1 MKEKWTIKEP
11 KPSSLIVCYY
21 NDSKMIYWISA
32 SGSITD
38 AYSGHQYIENS
49 HYLGQIKKGYWKYAN
64 VG

>member
-1 MKEKWTIKEP
+1 MKEKWTVKEP

-21 NDSKMIYWISA
+21 SNSSMIYWISA

-38 AYSGHQYIENS
+38 AYLGHIDIENK
-49 HYLGQIKKGYWKYAN
+49 HHLRQIKKGYWKYAN